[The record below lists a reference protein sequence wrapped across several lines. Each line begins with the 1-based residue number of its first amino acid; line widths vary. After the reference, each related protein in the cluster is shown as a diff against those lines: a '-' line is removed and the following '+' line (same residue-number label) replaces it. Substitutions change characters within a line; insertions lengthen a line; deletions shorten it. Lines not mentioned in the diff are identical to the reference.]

1 MMTSYDITM
10 RTIIE
15 IPKEVV
21 DELDKIGTNENRSR
35 ASLIRDA
42 IDGYLE
48 TKADRKDNTTGFGI
62 WKHRKVDGLAFQ
74 QELRNEWS
82 EQ

>member
-1 MMTSYDITM
+1 M

-21 DELDKIGTNENRSR
+21 EKLDRIGSDENRSR

-42 IDGYLE
+42 IDGFRE
-48 TKADRKDNTTGFGI
+48 TKTDRTDKTASFGI
-62 WKHRKVDGLAFQ
+62 WKNRKVDGLDLQ
-74 QELRNEWS
+74 KRLRSKWGN
-82 EQ
+82 Q

>member
-1 MMTSYDITM
+1 MMTLYDNVM

-21 DELDKIGTNENRSR
+21 EELDRIGTNENRSR

-42 IDGYLE
+42 IDDFLE
-48 TKADRKDNTTGFGI
+48 TKTDRTDKTASFGI
-62 WKHRKVDGLAFQ
+62 WKNRNVDGLDLQ
-74 QELRNEWS
+74 QALRSEWDK
-82 EQ
+82 Q